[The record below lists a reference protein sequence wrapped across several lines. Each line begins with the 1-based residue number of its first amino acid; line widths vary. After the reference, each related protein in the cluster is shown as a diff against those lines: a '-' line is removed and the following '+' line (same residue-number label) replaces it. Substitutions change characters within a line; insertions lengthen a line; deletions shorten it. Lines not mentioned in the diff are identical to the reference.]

1 MWEEEKGFTTEKEGV
16 IKWGVIEE
24 QNSGLF
30 LFLEISSASYIGNTV
45 NIFSSYIF

>member
-1 MWEEEKGFTTEKEGV
+1 MWHEHFLQKLKDGEG
-16 IKWGVIEE
+16 WW

-30 LFLEISSASYIGNTV
+30 LFFEISSASYIGNTV